1 MNSGVYGS
9 LHPNC
14 HHHLA
19 CESFDLKVFYPP
31 PYERTVYHYMQANT
45 DHVKRAIGGF
55 NWKVVLTKRDTN
67 DKHLISNETIT
78 NIMGSFTPKENIFC
92 KDRDALWMNL

>member
-55 NWKVVLTKRDTN
+55 NWEVVLTKRDTN
-67 DKHLISNETIT
+67 DKHLISNETLPLKRTYFAKIET
-78 NIMGSFTPKENIFC
+78 LFG
-92 KDRDALWMNL
+92 